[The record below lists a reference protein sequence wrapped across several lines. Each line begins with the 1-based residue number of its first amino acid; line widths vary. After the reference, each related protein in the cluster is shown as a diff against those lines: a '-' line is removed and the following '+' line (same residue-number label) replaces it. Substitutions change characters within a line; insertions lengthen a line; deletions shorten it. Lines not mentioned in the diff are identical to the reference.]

1 MVRPLRK
8 QTSTENYQQQ
18 QKKEMKYLL
27 SSPTHDIPGCDGAF
41 GNTEKENYI
50 H

>member
-1 MVRPLRK
+1 MYRK
-8 QTSTENYQQQ
+8 VYS
-18 QKKEMKYLL
+18 L

-41 GNTEKENYI
+41 GKTEKENYN